1 MLLSQTR
8 FFQEVN
14 QIFLNSKCL
23 NMGLENG
30 QLENEIRQSEKVNKT
45 NMWEQSKKL
54 KTLQRRAYINA
65 NSV

>member
-23 NMGLENG
+23 HMGLENG
-30 QLENEIRQSEKVNKT
+30 QLENEIRQS
-45 NMWEQSKKL
+45 
-54 KTLQRRAYINA
+54 
-65 NSV
+65 